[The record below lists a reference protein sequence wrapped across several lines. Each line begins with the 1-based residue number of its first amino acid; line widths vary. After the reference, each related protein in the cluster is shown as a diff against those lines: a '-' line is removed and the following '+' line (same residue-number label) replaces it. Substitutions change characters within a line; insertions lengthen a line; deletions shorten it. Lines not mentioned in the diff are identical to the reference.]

1 MTFETDSKLGYD
13 DLDVQDVSLAMEAR
27 ERLIG
32 EEGEAADRIAESL
45 LRYCERDTLA
55 MVEIFRFL
63 FEL

>member
-1 MTFETDSKLGYD
+1 
-13 DLDVQDVSLAMEAR
+13 MEAW

-32 EEGEAADRIAESL
+32 EEGEAADRIAKSL

-63 FEL
+63 SEL